1 MMKWWGWGDPKRA
14 FPLANKPLLWPWVE
28 RKLGLDPGHSLTP
41 PVPRSAI
48 TLRAPRVEEGFARAV
63 RAKLGADAVATDEDT
78 RLLHSYGKS
87 YPDLLR
93 VRRGEVPFPPD
104 WVVFPKSAAEVEALV
119 SLAHAHRV
127 CLIPFGGGT
136 NIVGGV
142 NPGET
147 DRMVVTVSLARMNK
161 VVEIDEK
168 SQTAVIEA
176 GAPGPK
182 LEKDLQAQGWSLG
195 HHPDSFEY
203 STLGGWLATRSAGMQ
218 SDAYGKIE
226 DMVVALDMVTPQ
238 GTLATRCAPASSAG
252 PDLNRVACGS
262 EGVLGII
269 TEATMRVH
277 PNPPARDYSGFLFR
291 SFEDGVAAIHDCVM
305 NGTPPSLF
313 RLQDALES
321 ELAFHM
327 KAPKGGLEGFIQK
340 QVKRWLKTRGYTQ
353 PCIAI
358 VGFEGLKKNVRR
370 TKREVYAIF
379 KRRKGFHLGGQVG
392 ATWSED
398 KYNIPY
404 LRDLVMDHGCFAD
417 VAETATVWSN
427 LVPLYKAT
435 IHALQAKFKE
445 EGIPG
450 YMGCH
455 LSHTYETGACLY
467 FTFAGKVEPGR
478 ELERY
483 YAFKTHVTETFL
495 RCGATLTHHHAI
507 GLEHRAWLEREIS
520 PAGVAAL
527 RSLKSGLDPRDV
539 LNPGKLLPD
548 ALDPVVLQHAR
559 LAARR

>member
-28 RKLGLDPGHSLTP
+28 KKLGLEPGHPLTP
-41 PVPRSAI
+41 PVERSSIRLREPRI
-48 TLRAPRVEEGFARAV
+48 HETFARAV
-63 RAKLGADAVATDEDT
+63 RAKLGADGVADDEDT

-93 VRRGEVPFPPD
+93 VRQGEVPFPPD
-104 WVVFPKSAAEVEALV
+104 WVVFPKSHADVESLV
-119 SLAHAHRV
+119 SLAHAHGV
-127 CLIPFGGGT
+127 HLIPFGGGT

-142 NPGET
+142 NPGES
-147 DRMVVTVSLARMNK
+147 DRMIVTVSLARMNRLL
-161 VVEIDEK
+161 ELDEK
-168 SQTAVIEA
+168 SQMATLQA
-176 GAPGPK
+176 GATGPR
-182 LEKDLQAQGWSLG
+182 LERDLQARGWSLG

-226 DMVVALDMVTPQ
+226 DMVVALKLVTPQ

-252 PDLNRVACGS
+252 PDLNRLACGS

-277 PNPPARDYSGFLFR
+277 PNPQARDYTGFLFR
-291 SFEDGVAAIHDCVM
+291 SFEDGVAAIHDCVTA
-305 NGTPPSLF
+305 GAPPSLF
-313 RLQDALES
+313 RLQDPLET

-327 KAPKGGLEGFIQK
+327 KAPKRGLEGFIQG
-340 QVKRWLKTRGYTQ
+340 QVKRWLKLRGYTH

-358 VGFEGLKKNVRR
+358 VGFEGLRKNVRR
-370 TKREVYAIF
+370 VKRDVLAIF
-379 KRRKGFHLGGQVG
+379 KKRKGFHLGGQVG

-417 VAETATVWSN
+417 VAETATVWAN
-427 LVPLYKAT
+427 VVPLYKAT
-435 IHALQAKFKE
+435 IHALQERFKE
-445 EGIPG
+445 EGISG

-455 LSHTYETGACLY
+455 LSHTYKTGACLY

-483 YAFKTHVTETFL
+483 YAFKTLVTETFL

-507 GLEHRAWLEREIS
+507 GVEHRAWLEREVS
-520 PAGVAAL
+520 PTGVAAL
-527 RSLKSGLDPRDV
+527 RSLKSGLDPRGV
-539 LNPGKLLPD
+539 LNPGKLLPEP
-548 ALDPVVLQHAR
+548 LDEIVPPHAR
-559 LAARR
+559 AALR